1 MQAPEPRR
9 KLIEAALPLE
19 AVNAAGR
26 AEKAVPKKGHPATL
40 HLWWSRKPLG
50 VARAVLFASLV
61 DDPSARPDLYPTEEA
76 QNAER
81 RELFELVEA
90 LARWDRSDD
99 SALLQ
104 DARQR
109 IDEASDGDR
118 PRLIEPF
125 CGGGSIAVEG
135 VRLGLDVTAVDLNPV
150 AALVTSSAV
159 GVAQRFAVGRR
170 GPPVN
175 PGAGRSLAV
184 GAAASRMAGMAD
196 DVWFYGEAVERECRR
211 RLRSVFADVDSP
223 DSPGGTTVAVSY
235 LWARTV
241 VCANPGCRRE
251 TPLLSTWWLCKRPGR
266 QWHARPVIDG
276 GAFTFTVHRGGP
288 PEGLDDL
295 KAGRGAVY
303 RCLFCGTVNDADA
316 VRAHG
321 ASQGCGLRLV
331 AVQGFRDPA
340 ARRSG
345 RIYLD
350 PDPVIERAALA
361 AAAPV
366 DAAGALERE
375 IPGLS
380 GNITAFG
387 VRTFGDLLTPRQR
400 LTMWAFAEAIRGITD
415 RIRADALAAG
425 LGDDPLGIEK
435 GGAGALA
442 YAEAVTTYLGL
453 TLSRLANRTSTMTIH
468 NRANGSVEQSFVQ
481 PAYAFYG
488 DFPEA
493 NPFSGST
500 GSWGNALEH
509 VCKAVAAL
517 PDTGAA
523 AEVRAASM
531 LTALSGERGVV
542 STDPPYYDMFDY
554 SALSNLFHVWLRE
567 GLGGVWPEAL
577 GPLLAPAAEQIV
589 SNPAR
594 FDGDRG
600 RAHQHFE
607 GLLRQAFAVMR
618 EVQDPRFPMTIYYGY
633 QQTERSGGGRG
644 GGGRRGGGSGGEGA
658 GGGGGGTAWEAL
670 LESVMA
676 AGLRVTSTWPLRTER
691 PEGVKKG
698 SNSLATSILLVC
710 RPALAGAETATVA
723 DFRRALRERLPGEME
738 LLRQGSIAP
747 VDLAQATIGPG
758 MAVFTSFRRVVE
770 ADGSVM
776 GVRGALKMINRAVD
790 EALEGGGSDLDA
802 ATRWA
807 VTWFEDHGF
816 EGGDYG
822 RAEQLSK
829 SRNISVAGL
838 AAAGVVVAGAGR
850 VRLLRREEMDDGW
863 DARVDRRVTV
873 WGAAQRLIRALEV
886 DGEAGAAALLG
897 RFGGGGEAAAVREL
911 SYRLFRICIA
921 KGWAAE
927 GASLNGLVAAW
938 PELTR
943 LAQQPPAPAATAA
956 ELDFKE

>member
-1 MQAPEPRR
+1 MQATEPRR

-99 SALLQ
+99 AALMRE
-104 DARQR
+104 ARRR

-118 PRLIEPF
+118 PRLVEPF
-125 CGGGSIAVEG
+125 CGGGSIAIEG
-135 VRLGLDVTAVDLNPV
+135 IRLGLDVTAVDLNPV

-159 GVAQRFAVGRR
+159 GVAQRFPAGRR
-170 GPPVN
+170 GPVN
-175 PGAGRSLAV
+175 PEAGRSLAV
-184 GAAASRMAGMAD
+184 GAASGLTGVAD
-196 DVWFYGEAVERECRR
+196 DVRYYGQAVERECRR
-211 RLRSVFADVDSP
+211 RLRPVFADVASP

-235 LWARTV
+235 LWARTIA
-241 VCANPGCRRE
+241 CANPGCRRE
-251 TPLLSTWWLCKRPGR
+251 TPLLSTWWLSKRPGR

-276 GAFTFTVHRGGP
+276 GAFTFTVHRGEP

-303 RCLFCGTVNDADA
+303 RCLFCGTVNDAAA

-321 ASQGCGLRLV
+321 AAQGCGLRLV
-331 AVQGFRDPA
+331 AVQAFANPA

-350 PDPVIERAALA
+350 PDPAVERAGLG
-361 AAAPV
+361 AAAPANA
-366 DAAGALERE
+366 AAGALERE

-400 LTMWAFAEAIRGITD
+400 LTMSAFAEAIRQITD
-415 RIRADALAAG
+415 RVRADAQAAG
-425 LGDDPLGIEK
+425 LGDDPLGLEK

-442 YAEAVTTYLGL
+442 YAEAITTYLGL

-509 VCKAVAAL
+509 VWKAVAAL
-517 PDTGAA
+517 PDSGAA
-523 AEVRAASM
+523 ADVRAASM
-531 LTALSGERGVV
+531 LTALDGERGVV

-554 SALSNLFHVWLRE
+554 SALSNMFHVWLRE
-567 GLGGVWPEAL
+567 CLAGVWPDAL
-577 GPLLAPAAEQIV
+577 GPLLAPASEQIV
-589 SNPAR
+589 SNPSR

-644 GGGRRGGGSGGEGA
+644 GGSGGGGGGGS
-658 GGGGGGTAWEAL
+658 GGGGGTAWEAL
-670 LESVMA
+670 LESVMD

-698 SNSLATSILLVC
+698 SNSLATSVLLVC
-710 RPALAGAETATVA
+710 RPAADGAEAATAA
-723 DFRRALRERLPGEME
+723 DFRRALRERLPGELG
-738 LLRQGSIAP
+738 LLRQGGIAP
-747 VDLAQATIGPG
+747 VDLAQAAIGPG
-758 MAVFTSFRRVVE
+758 MAVFTSFKRVVE
-770 ADGSVM
+770 ADGSAM
-776 GVRGALKMINRAVD
+776 GVRRALEMINRAVD

-802 ATRWA
+802 DTRWA

-816 EGGDYG
+816 DEGDYG

-829 SRNISVAGL
+829 SRNTSVAGL
-838 AAAGVVVAGAGR
+838 VQAGVAAAGAGR
-850 VRLLRREEMDDGW
+850 VRLLRREEMDGGW
-863 DARVDRRVTV
+863 DPRADRRPTV
-873 WGAAQRLIRALEV
+873 WEATQHLIRALET
-886 DGEAGAAALLG
+886 
-897 RFGGGGEAAAVREL
+897 GGEAAAAELMARLGADAEPARAL
-911 SYRLFRICIA
+911 SYRLFRICTA

-927 GASLNGLVAAW
+927 GASLNGLATAW
-938 PELTR
+938 PELVR
-943 LAQQPPAPAATAA
+943 LSRRSPEAAPEAA
-956 ELDFKE
+956 ELDFEE